1 MRSCRFNSPSLTI
14 QPTGTIIISVAA
26 ESETCN
32 NGVDTMFQILVFGVR
47 LNTTSTDSPYHRDFC
62 PQCAVGIN
70 SALVAVRRSAVN
82 TEKPDIVWTVQ
93 LPTPTS
99 RVKGQ
104 VIGVDDKLV
113 AYVMEENGEG
123 SVVAFK

>member
-1 MRSCRFNSPSLTI
+1 MAI
-14 QPTGTIIISVAA
+14 QKYGFLIFIPDILL
-26 ESETCN
+26 
-32 NGVDTMFQILVFGVR
+32 FQILVFGVR
-47 LNTTSTDSPYHRDFC
+47 LNTTSTDSVFHTEYC
-62 PQCAVGIN
+62 PQCTVGIN

-82 TEKPDIVWTVQ
+82 TEQPDVVWTVP

-104 VIGVDDKLV
+104 IIGVDDKLI
-113 AYVMEENGEG
+113 AYVTEENGDG